1 MKNKYK
7 TRKNNKQRGSGTTT
21 GIKIQKNDVNG
32 VNIPYIKK
40 CPEGFVMCD
49 QDEVNAGLCVPIGQE
64 TLCSDPNYTFR
75 YVPPDETDRNGIFPK
90 NRLNKEENAKGPI
103 QEPSKIVKVF
113 DIKYDGDEP
122 DSENPENP
130 KFILQTDVMMNEET
144 GRLKSYAPEYHP
156 TSCAIQQKDTATV
169 EMTYNNGESYQRRV
183 TDDSIILNNLPFSI
197 PSGFKIVTQNALGLY
212 RGNYREPSEPGSA
225 NEATFDIMELRTAIL
240 RDFLKKNSPDFI
252 CFQESTRTWID
263 LLDKQNVPEMYPY
276 IYPTEQEMINLV
288 ENGANATVSMFSK
301 YPATKATTYMLQ
313 GNSSYYNA
321 LGIYEFEN
329 LVIINVYMQAGS
341 EISPG
346 QKYKWEN
353 YARCRRQQLMFIK
366 QKIDAI
372 RSSGVSKEK
381 AIIVLGD
388 FNFELNSIRYRG
400 DKDKNIED
408 KVIEDKDSIPE
419 RDENEHLIYDPTYSD
434 MKWAEHKFLVGE
446 KGLNLNDSYKELHA
460 DDPDKKI
467 REGYTEFTDANT
479 FRFLG
484 KLEKKILRY
493 DGIFFNDNLVPLT
506 SEVIN
511 DESIILDDSLQTKEL
526 FVSNGITDYE
536 QNIRKYNE
544 EYNNHMIF
552 NPKGNESAKRNKEHF
567 LAEYQTRKG
576 KNLSIENGFELFV
589 SDHFGVMSSFNFKD
603 GIKGGK
609 RKRKRKIT
617 KCITRRCKRHNKK
630 RVSKR
635 RH

>member
-1 MKNKYK
+1 MKYKYKYK
-7 TRKNNKQRGSGTTT
+7 TRKNKKQKGSGTTT
-21 GIKIQKNDVNG
+21 GIKIHTNDVNG
-32 VNIPYIKK
+32 INIPYIKK

-64 TLCSDPNYTFR
+64 SLCSEPNYTFK
-75 YVPPDETDRNGIFPK
+75 YVPPDESDRNAIFPK
-90 NRLNKEENAKGPI
+90 NRLYKEEDSKGPI
-103 QEPSKIVKVF
+103 QDQLKIVKAF
-113 DIKYDGDEP
+113 DIKYDGDDADS

-156 TSCAIQQKDTATV
+156 TSCAIQQKNTATV
-169 EMTYNNGESYQRRV
+169 EITYNNNESYQRRV
-183 TDDSIILNNLPFSI
+183 TDKPIILNNLPFSI

-212 RGNYREPSEPGSA
+212 RGNFREPSEPDSA
-225 NEATFDIMELRTAIL
+225 NEAIFDIMELRTAIL

-263 LLDKQNVPEMYPY
+263 LLDKQNIPEIYPY
-276 IYPTEQEMINLV
+276 IYPTEPEMINQT

-329 LVIINVYMQAGS
+329 LVIVNVYMQAGS

-372 RSSGVSKEK
+372 RTSNKTEK

-400 DKDKNIED
+400 DKDKNIQD

-419 RDENEHLIYDPTYSD
+419 RDENGHLIYDPAYSD

-446 KGLNLNDSYKELHA
+446 RGLNLNDSYKELHA
-460 DDPDKKI
+460 DDNNKKI

-511 DESIILDDSLQTKEL
+511 DESIILDDSPETKEL
-526 FVSNGITDYE
+526 FVSNGIMEYE
-536 QNIRKYNE
+536 KNIRKYNE

-552 NPKGNESAKRNKEHF
+552 NPKGNENAKRNKEHF
-567 LAEYQTRKG
+567 LSEYQTRKG
-576 KNLSIENGFELFV
+576 KKLSIENGFELFV
-589 SDHFGVMSSFNFKD
+589 SDHFGVMSSFNFKESA
-603 GIKGGK
+603 KGGK
-609 RKRKRKIT
+609 RTKR
-617 KCITRRCKRHNKK
+617 ITRRRRKRHNKK
-630 RVSKR
+630 GVSR
-635 RH
+635 RRR

>member
-1 MKNKYK
+1 MKYKYK
-7 TRKNNKQRGSGTTT
+7 TRKNKRQRGSGITS
-21 GIKIQKNDVNG
+21 GIKVEENDVDG

-64 TLCSDPNYTFR
+64 TLCGDPTYEFR
-75 YVPPDETDRNGIFPK
+75 YVPPDETDRNGIFPR
-90 NRLNKEENAKGPI
+90 NRLYKEEDGKGPI
-103 QEPSKIVKVF
+103 QQTSKPVKVF
-113 DIKYDGDEP
+113 DIEYDGPVP
-122 DSENPENP
+122 DSENPQNP
-130 KFILQTDVMMNEET
+130 RFVLQSDVMMNEET

-156 TSCAIQQKDTATV
+156 TSCAIQQKDSATI
-169 EMTYNNGESYQRRV
+169 EMIYNNGESYQRRI
-183 TDDSIILNNLPFSI
+183 TDKPIILNSIPVNI

-212 RGNYREPSEPGSA
+212 RGNFREPSEPGSA

-263 LLDKQNVPEMYPY
+263 LLDKQSIPEMYPY

-288 ENGANATVSMFSK
+288 ENGANATVSMMSK
-301 YPATKATTYMLQ
+301 YPASKATTYMLQ

-366 QKIDAI
+366 QKIDDI
-372 RSSGVSKEK
+372 RKSRSGSNEK

-400 DKDKNIED
+400 DKDKGL
-408 KVIEDKDSIPE
+408 IEDKDSIPE
-419 RDENEHLIYDPTYSD
+419 RDENGHLIYDPTYSE

-460 DDPDKKI
+460 DNPDKKI
-467 REGYTEFTDANT
+467 REGYTEFTDTNT

-484 KLEKKILRY
+484 KLEKKVLRY
-493 DGIFFNDNLVPLT
+493 DGIFFNDNLVPLK
-506 SEVIN
+506 SEVVN
-511 DESIILDDSLQTKEL
+511 DESVILDDSPETKEL
-526 FVSNGITDYE
+526 FVSNGIVDYE
-536 QNIRKYNE
+536 ANIRKYNE

-552 NPKGNESAKRNKEHF
+552 NPKQPSAIKNRNKF
-567 LAEYQTRKG
+567 LSEYQTKKG

-589 SDHFGVMSSFNFKD
+589 SDHFGVMSSFRFKGED
-603 GIKGGK
+603 KEDKEDKEEEKKGGK
-609 RKRKRKIT
+609 RKKRV
-617 KCITRRCKRHNKK
+617 TRRRKRHNRK
-630 RVSKR
+630 RVTR
-635 RH
+635 RR